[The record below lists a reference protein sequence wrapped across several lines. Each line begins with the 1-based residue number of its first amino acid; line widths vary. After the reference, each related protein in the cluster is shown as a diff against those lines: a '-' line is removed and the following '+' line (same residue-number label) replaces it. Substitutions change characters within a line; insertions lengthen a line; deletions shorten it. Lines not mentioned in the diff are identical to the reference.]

1 MKPLFAV
8 RNALQKQGMASA
20 SQIAAELKLS
30 VELVEDML
38 AYWQRRGMV
47 EQVSVGTR
55 KSCGSSCN
63 SGGCGSCGNTTASSV
78 QAYRWYSGGE
88 QAVTT
93 PELAVPPDVRPCS
106 LFPRLDRV
114 ENS

>member
-8 RNALQKQGMASA
+8 REELQKQGMASA

-30 VELVEDML
+30 VGLVEDML
-38 AYWQRRGMV
+38 AYWRQRGLV

-55 KSCGSSCN
+55 KSCGNSCN
-63 SGGCGSCGNTTASSV
+63 SGGCGSCGHTVASSV
-78 QAYRWYSGGE
+78 QAYRWRSGGE

-93 PELAVPPDVRPCS
+93 P
-106 LFPRLDRV
+106 
-114 ENS
+114 

>member
-8 RNALQKQGMASA
+8 REVLQKQGMASA

-30 VELVEDML
+30 VGLVEDML
-38 AYWQRRGMV
+38 AYWRQRGLV

-55 KSCGSSCN
+55 KSCGNSCN
-63 SGGCGSCGNTTASSV
+63 SGGCGSCGHTVASSV
-78 QAYRWYSGGE
+78 QAYRWCSGGE

-93 PELAVPPDVRPCS
+93 P
-106 LFPRLDRV
+106 
-114 ENS
+114 